1 MTNCDFHI
9 HTTFGDGCDSAES
22 IVKEAIKRNLKKIG
36 FSEHSYTF
44 FDKSYCMSE
53 EGTQMYKAEIEMLK
67 EFYRPDIEILCGIE
81 QDYYSASPAESYDYI
96 IGSVHYLRF
105 GNDYVPVDESAEI
118 LKNAVQKYFDGDFYA
133 ACEKYYQTMSHIV
146 QKTDADII
154 GHFDLITKFNEK
166 YKFFDEKNERYVRAC
181 KSAVDALIPFDV
193 PFEINT
199 GAISRGYKTVPY
211 PSPDI
216 MEYIHQKGG
225 KTILSSDSHT
235 KDTLCFE
242 FGKYENY

>member
-22 IVKEAIKRNLKKIG
+22 IVKEAIKRSLKKIG

-53 EGTQMYKAEIEMLK
+53 EGAQMYKAEIEMLK

-105 GNDYVPVDESAEI
+105 GNDYIPVDESAEI

-166 YKFFDEKNERYVRAC
+166 YKFFDEKNERYVRAYN
-181 KSAVDALIPFDV
+181 SAVDALIPFDV

>member
-1 MTNCDFHI
+1 
-9 HTTFGDGCDSAES
+9 
-22 IVKEAIKRNLKKIG
+22 
-36 FSEHSYTF
+36 
-44 FDKSYCMSE
+44 
-53 EGTQMYKAEIEMLK
+53 MYKAEIEMLK

-166 YKFFDEKNERYVRAC
+166 HKFFDEKNERYVRAY

>member
-1 MTNCDFHI
+1 
-9 HTTFGDGCDSAES
+9 
-22 IVKEAIKRNLKKIG
+22 
-36 FSEHSYTF
+36 
-44 FDKSYCMSE
+44 
-53 EGTQMYKAEIEMLK
+53 MYKAEIEMLK

-166 YKFFDEKNERYVRAC
+166 YKFFDEKNERYVRAY
-181 KSAVDALIPFDV
+181 KRAVDALIPFDV